1 MWQSRCKVL
10 LSLSGMI
17 VSALT
22 LAACASDATHTPLLA
37 SATNQEETVAAQA
50 ALPPNFRTLVAEY
63 IRRSSSYPIQGA
75 KITPPYQRWGGLVRG
90 GTMSCV
96 CVAIYRNNPLGMLV
110 TDHRVFTFENGK
122 VHEILIGTELC
133 NDLSTFQELKA

>member
-22 LAACASDATHTPLLA
+22 LAACASDATYTPLLA

-63 IRRSSSYPIQGA
+63 IRRSSSYPIQDA
-75 KITPPYQRWGGLVRG
+75 KITPPYQRWGGLGSVE
-90 GTMSCV
+90 
-96 CVAIYRNNPLGMLV
+96 I
-110 TDHRVFTFENGK
+110 HREFITAAARWMFAAK
-122 VHEILIGTELC
+122 L
-133 NDLSTFQELKA
+133 